1 VSEVLLFRLPLFRA
15 LLEYDGRRPYGLFF
29 LWRLMMHLYLKFA
42 LLHPHFHVKVFITV
56 KMEPG
61 MDGMDAYR
69 C

>member
-1 VSEVLLFRLPLFRA
+1 
-15 LLEYDGRRPYGLFF
+15 
-29 LWRLMMHLYLKFA
+29 MHHYLKFA

-56 KMEPG
+56 KMEPV